1 MTIHFHKY
9 QGTGNDF
16 ILIDNLSGEYSFV
29 DIQHV
34 QQLCNRRFGIGADGL
49 ILINFHPTLDFEADY
64 YNSDGSKSFC
74 GNGARCAVKFYARN
88 QENQTEFKFMAIDG
102 VHSAR
107 IVNSE
112 ISLEM
117 SSVEAIEKYQNDFV
131 LNTGSPHYVQ
141 LVDDL
146 DNLDVVRLGRQ
157 IRYSDQF
164 KQVGINV
171 NFVKQIGQ
179 KHISIRTYERGV
191 EDETLSCG
199 TGATACALVEG
210 RSFSEGN
217 HSVCVDVLG
226 GQLQVSYE
234 RHEDGSFSH
243 VNLKGPATFV
253 FEGAIHV

>member
-16 ILIDNLSGEYSFV
+16 ILIDNLIGEYSFV

-171 NFVKQIGQ
+171 NFVKQIAQ

>member
-1 MTIHFHKY
+1 
-9 QGTGNDF
+9 
-16 ILIDNLSGEYSFV
+16 
-29 DIQHV
+29 
-34 QQLCNRRFGIGADGL
+34 
-49 ILINFHPTLDFEADY
+49 
-64 YNSDGSKSFC
+64 
-74 GNGARCAVKFYARN
+74 
-88 QENQTEFKFMAIDG
+88 
-102 VHSAR
+102 
-107 IVNSE
+107 
-112 ISLEM
+112 M

-171 NFVKQIGQ
+171 NFVKQIAQ